1 MHLFKSLIISVK
13 IIKKKKKRMFSS
25 LEILYIIQ
33 EIF

>member
-13 IIKKKKKRMFSS
+13 FIKKKRMFSS
-25 LEILYIIQ
+25 LEIFYIIE